1 MIYSA
6 VAPFSRRKCDNAGE
20 VPVAF
25 AVRAP
30 GSTIGEDEVKEY
42 IAQQVDLDPFLIFL
56 ILFYFAHLLLRGLH
70 GILLFDIFMKAFQT
84 FRVAVFN
91 ALLMQVVFYKKLHGV
106 YFIDSIPKSA
116 AGKIL
121 RKDLRNKC

>member
-30 GSTIGEDEVKEY
+30 GSTISEDEVKEY
-42 IAQQVDLDPFLIFL
+42 IAQQVDLDPFFNMS
-56 ILFYFAHLLLRGLH
+56 LL
-70 GILLFDIFMKAFQT
+70 
-84 FRVAVFN
+84 
-91 ALLMQVVFYKKLHGV
+91 
-106 YFIDSIPKSA
+106 
-116 AGKIL
+116 
-121 RKDLRNKC
+121 